1 MRKFSRKIA
10 KIGLVLCTI
19 LLILGVIFNDI
30 ESVQFYSIIF
40 GVNLIALFM
49 DRIMDDIQKILD
61 VIYNYINK

>member
-1 MRKFSRKIA
+1 MKKFSRRIA

-61 VIYNYINK
+61 VIHDYINK